1 MAKEK
6 LPNFLI
12 VGAAKCGTT
21 PLYFYLK
28 QHPDIFIP
36 EMKECRFFS
45 EMPPFS
51 GPQSKIYRKRSTH
64 TLDQYKLLFSGSSK
78 EKTLGDASPD
88 YLYFYERSIRNIKK
102 LLGDPKIIII
112 LRNPVDRA
120 FSNYLHLVRGGWEEL
135 SFEDALESEEKIKK
149 DNWLWVR
156 YYKDIGFYYLQVKAY
171 LDSFKHVK
179 VYIYDDFKKDNL
191 RILKD
196 IFTFLE
202 VETSFVPDTKTKYN
216 ISGIP
221 KNRFLHKMITKSNL
235 IKSIISPIVSLG
247 ISKENRI
254 KLIESL
260 GSKLLTRPEMKP
272 ETREY
277 LKELYQEDILKL
289 QELLKRDLSR
299 WLN

>member
-36 EMKECRFFS
+36 GMKECRFFS
-45 EMPPFS
+45 EMPPFN
-51 GPQSKIYRKRSTH
+51 GPQSEIYRKRSTH
-64 TLDQYKLLFSGSSK
+64 TLEEYKLLFSGVTN
-78 EKTLGDASPD
+78 EKALGDASPD
-88 YLYFYERSIRNIKK
+88 YLYFYEQSIKNIKK
-102 LLGDPKIIII
+102 IDGSPRIIII
-112 LRNPVDRA
+112 LRNPVNRA

-135 SFEDALESEEKIKK
+135 SFEEALELEEKIKK

-156 YYKDIGFYYLQVKAY
+156 YYKDIGFYYQQVKAY
-171 LDSFKHVK
+171 LENFENVR
-179 VYIYDDFKKDNL
+179 IYLYEDFKKDNL
-191 RILKD
+191 KVIKD
-196 IFTFLE
+196 IFSFLN
-202 VETSFVPDTKTKYN
+202 VDDSFIPDTKTKYN
-216 ISGIP
+216 VSGIP
-221 KNRFLHKMITKSNL
+221 KNRLLHKLITKSNL
-235 IKSIISPIVSLG
+235 IKSLIGPIVNFG
-247 ISKENRI
+247 ISKEKRI
-254 KLIESL
+254 KIIESL

-277 LKELYQEDILKL
+277 LKNLYREDILKL
-289 QELLKRDLSR
+289 QELLKKDLSR